1 MQGNDDNQQTTALNR
16 RRARY
21 YVAHCVFSGSTGH
34 WEKNRWLAGYREGE
48 MDNGEKNGRSL
59 FGQDQ
64 LVFAGHAQQIEL
76 PPMVDFQRGCALQQ
90 RSAIDA
96 GALGRRRRGGGLNRN
111 GGVGLFHFNANTNE
125 NGSHSVVNE
134 NRCQRDFWF
143 SAGNCCIRT
152 NLEMQTGSGA
162 ADSSLKCRHGVYR
175 FRQGGVEFPN
185 DQPITKVMVLA

>member
-1 MQGNDDNQQTTALNR
+1 MQGDDDTQQTAALNR

-34 WEKNRWLAGYREGE
+34 REKNRWLAGFMLAGYREGE

-76 PPMVDFQRGCALQQ
+76 PPMVDFQRCCALQQ

-96 GALGRRRRGGGLNRN
+96 GALGRRRRDGGLNRN
-111 GGVGLFHFNANTNE
+111 GGVGLFHLNANTNE

-152 NLEMQTGSGA
+152 NLKTQTGRGEADISLKMVRSRA
-162 ADSSLKCRHGVYR
+162 VAACADSGKAALSFK
-175 FRQGGVEFPN
+175 
-185 DQPITKVMVLA
+185 